1 MPREIVRINV
11 GSKFPVEVAAR
22 FFATIAYPDNP
33 NERERYHLALCHW
46 CVLMRV
52 KGDPDVT
59 GAEGDPDFASKLL
72 YIVPA
77 IFVASDHDCVRAL
90 KRGSEKLLQRIAAA
104 RWLVMPHL
112 RDEKLKPLQVVKG
125 GEFIIPTVNKMTLV
139 AMKELGWT
147 GKAESIPTFKS
158 KIWAPSRAV
167 AHAAAAFVFACYHA
181 ARIFPV
187 AQQVDA
193 YFFKACFEHP
203 STIETL
209 IRKAEG
215 YRLKLAE
222 IEQFKI
228 KEEETVQILAEGT
241 PLR

>member
-1 MPREIVRINV
+1 
-11 GSKFPVEVAAR
+11 
-22 FFATIAYPDNP
+22 
-33 NERERYHLALCHW
+33 
-46 CVLMRV
+46 
-52 KGDPDVT
+52 
-59 GAEGDPDFASKLL
+59 
-72 YIVPA
+72 
-77 IFVASDHDCVRAL
+77 
-90 KRGSEKLLQRIAAA
+90 
-104 RWLVMPHL
+104 
-112 RDEKLKPLQVVKG
+112 
-125 GEFIIPTVNKMTLV
+125 MTLV

>member
-1 MPREIVRINV
+1 M
-11 GSKFPVEVAAR
+11 
-22 FFATIAYPDNP
+22 
-33 NERERYHLALCHW
+33 
-46 CVLMRV
+46 
-52 KGDPDVT
+52 
-59 GAEGDPDFASKLL
+59 
-72 YIVPA
+72 
-77 IFVASDHDCVRAL
+77 
-90 KRGSEKLLQRIAAA
+90 
-104 RWLVMPHL
+104 
-112 RDEKLKPLQVVKG
+112 
-125 GEFIIPTVNKMTLV
+125 
-139 AMKELGWT
+139 
-147 GKAESIPTFKS
+147 
-158 KIWAPSRAV
+158 
-167 AHAAAAFVFACYHA
+167 FACYHA

-241 PLR
+241 PLRRQPVSGMARRIGTLDMPRETIHLGLSNPFTPEPGAQYCRFLLTRNLRKGG